1 MILYFSKNT
10 NLQFLIT
17 SIMKFENI
25 PKTKPSAPNV
35 IWKDGEFLKIS

>member
-1 MILYFSKNT
+1 
-10 NLQFLIT
+10 
-17 SIMKFENI
+17 MKFENI